1 MRKNQHVSF
10 VNNYNYFNNIMHIL
24 DQVQHKL
31 HRFDQGFSYD
41 KLLEATINYDH
52 DKFLY
57 SALETGVIGKVYVV
71 LSRETPILRKERAII
86 NFSSS

>member
-31 HRFDQGFSYD
+31 HRFDQGFSYY

-57 SALETGVIGKVYVV
+57 SALETGVIGKVYVI
-71 LSRETPILRKERAII
+71 LSKMLEIHKKE
-86 NFSSS
+86 SSV

>member
-24 DQVQHKL
+24 DQVQYKL
-31 HRFDQGFSYD
+31 HRFDQGFSYY
-41 KLLEATINYDH
+41 KLLEAIINYDH

-71 LSRETPILRKERAII
+71 LSKMIEVHKKEVTL
-86 NFSSS
+86 